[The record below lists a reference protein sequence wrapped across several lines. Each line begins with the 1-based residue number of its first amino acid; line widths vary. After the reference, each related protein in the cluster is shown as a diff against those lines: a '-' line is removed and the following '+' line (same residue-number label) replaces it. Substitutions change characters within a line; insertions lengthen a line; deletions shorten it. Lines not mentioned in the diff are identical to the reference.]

1 MVLIFTLDQY
11 EFEGYGILAMKYA
24 LEIKNVTKEFD
35 GGKGKFTA
43 LDNLSFSI
51 EEGKIHGLLGPNGAG
66 KSTLISLITGMQRPT
81 LGSLFVFGV
90 DVIKDPQATK
100 KLIGIV
106 PQELVIEAAFTVY
119 EVLYYFAGM
128 NGVPAQNRKQK
139 IEEVLTSLD
148 LLDKMHERARSLSGG
163 MKRRLMV
170 AKALLHDPKLL
181 ILDEPTAGVDVSL
194 RQKMWEVVRTL
205 NARGTSV
212 LFTTHYLEEAEQLCE
227 TVTVIN
233 KGNVIKDGK
242 LKDLQQEF
250 SQELISFELYKS
262 DVPHVTGVYK
272 EGNEFHMVYKDL
284 ADDMRVLIAHY
295 GDNIKTIKSG
305 AASLESIFLTLTK

>member
-1 MVLIFTLDQY
+1 
-11 EFEGYGILAMKYA
+11 MKYA
-24 LEIKNVTKEFD
+24 LEIKGVSKDFETN
-35 GGKGKFTA
+35 KGKFTA
-43 LDNLSFSI
+43 LDTLSFSV

-81 LGSLFVFGV
+81 AGSIFVFGV
-90 DVIKDPQATK
+90 DVVKDPHAAK

-128 NGVPAQNRKQK
+128 NGVPAHERKGR
-139 IEEVLTSLD
+139 IEAVLTSLD
-148 LLDKMHERARSLSGG
+148 LIDKTNERARGLSGG

-170 AKALLHDPKLL
+170 AKALIHNPRLL

-194 RQKMWEVVRTL
+194 RQKMWEVVRSL
-205 NARGTSV
+205 QEKGTSV

-233 KGNVIKDGK
+233 KGQVIKDGK
-242 LKDLQQEF
+242 LKDLQREF
-250 SQELISFELYKS
+250 SKELISFELYDS
-262 DVPHVTGVYK
+262 TVPHLDGVYK
-272 EGNEFHMVYKDL
+272 EGNEYHLVYKDL
-284 ADDMRVLIAHY
+284 SDDMRDLIAHY

>member
-1 MVLIFTLDQY
+1 
-11 EFEGYGILAMKYA
+11 MKYA
-24 LEIKNVTKEFD
+24 LEIKKVTKEFD

-43 LDNLSFSI
+43 LDDLSFSI

-81 LGSLFVFGV
+81 SGSLFVFGI
-90 DVIKDPQATK
+90 DVVKDPQAAK

-139 IEEVLTSLD
+139 IEEVLASLD
-148 LLDKMHERARSLSGG
+148 LLDKINERARSLSGG

-170 AKALLHDPKLL
+170 AKAMLHDPKLL

-205 NARGTSV
+205 HEKGTSV

-233 KGNVIKDGK
+233 KGKVIKDGN
-242 LKDLQQEF
+242 LKDLQREF
-250 SQELISFELYKS
+250 SKELISFELYKA
-262 DVPHVTGVYK
+262 DVAHAPGVYK
-272 EGNEFHMVYKDL
+272 EGNEFHVVYKDL
-284 ADDMRVLIAHY
+284 ADDMRTLIAHY

-305 AASLESIFLTLTK
+305 AASLESIFLMLTK

>member
-1 MVLIFTLDQY
+1 
-11 EFEGYGILAMKYA
+11 MKYA

-81 LGSLFVFGV
+81 SGSLFVFGV
-90 DVIKDPQATK
+90 DVVKDPQAAK

-139 IEEVLTSLD
+139 IEEVLASLD
-148 LLDKMHERARSLSGG
+148 LLDKIQERARSLSGG

-242 LKDLQQEF
+242 LKDLQREF
-250 SQELISFELYKS
+250 SKELISFELYKS
-262 DVPHVTGVYK
+262 DVAHAPGVYK
-272 EGNEFHMVYKDL
+272 EGNEFHVVYKDL
-284 ADDMRVLIAHY
+284 ADDMRTLIEHY

>member
-1 MVLIFTLDQY
+1 
-11 EFEGYGILAMKYA
+11 MKYA
-24 LEIKNVTKEFD
+24 LEIKGVTKEFD

-51 EEGKIHGLLGPNGAG
+51 EQGKIHGLLGPNGAG

-81 LGSLFVFGV
+81 SGSLFVFGV
-90 DVIKDPQATK
+90 DVVKDPQAAK

-128 NGVPAQNRKQK
+128 NGVPVQNRKQK
-139 IEEVLTSLD
+139 IEEVLASLD
-148 LLDKMHERARSLSGG
+148 LLDKINERARSLSGG

-170 AKALLHDPKLL
+170 AKAMLHDPKLL

-205 NARGTSV
+205 HEKGTSV

-233 KGNVIKDGK
+233 KGKVIKDGN
-242 LKDLQQEF
+242 LKDLQREF
-250 SQELISFELYKS
+250 SKELISFELYKP
-262 DVPHVTGVYK
+262 DVAHAAGVYK
-272 EGNEFHMVYKDL
+272 EGNEFHVVYKDL
-284 ADDMRVLIAHY
+284 ADDMRTLIAHY